1 MGVLDTTYTFTAT
14 DVVTSAKLN
23 NVIDQTT
30 FTSSAVIGAT
40 LAVTSG
46 QLKVNSLGI
55 GANELAD
62 NSVTTV
68 KILDGSV
75 TSGKLAA
82 GAALPAGAVMPFA
95 MATAPT
101 GWFSCDGALL
111 SRTTYALLFAAI
123 GTTFGVGDGS
133 TTFAIPDLRG
143 RFVRSTGTD
152 GTAIALALGVKQG
165 HMFQDHGHS
174 SSATSDSA
182 GNHVHGLPISATEG
196 NTTNQFAQG
205 NVTYI
210 GDQNTY
216 AAGAHT
222 HTINVSVSG
231 ASSGTTGTETRPYN
245 MALNYC
251 IKY

>member
-30 FTSSAVIGAT
+30 FTSSAIATGNNT
-40 LAVTSG
+40 LALSSG
-46 QLKVNSLGI
+46 ALKVNTLGI
-55 GANELAD
+55 TANELAN

-68 KILDGSV
+68 KILDGNV
-75 TSGKLAA
+75 TQAKTNNSLV
-82 GAALPAGAVMPFA
+82 PTGAVMPFA

-101 GWFSCDGALL
+101 GWFSCDGTLL

-143 RFVRSTGTD
+143 YFVRGSGTNGD
-152 GTAIALALGVKQG
+152 GVVSGAFGVKQASANLAHAHTITDGG
-165 HMFQDHGHS
+165 HFHQYQQP
-174 SSATSDSA
+174 SA
-182 GNHVHGLPISATEG
+182 GQGVVAGAGPTVFAASVG
-196 NTTNQFAQG
+196 PVNTTAVATGIAIDSNG
-205 NVTYI
+205 
-210 GDQNTY
+210 
-216 AAGAHT
+216 
-222 HTINVSVSG
+222 
-231 ASSGTTGTETRPYN
+231 GTESRPPN
-245 MALNYC
+245 IALLYC

>member
-30 FTSSAVIGAT
+30 FTATAITGTT
-40 LAVTSG
+40 LALSSG

-55 GANELAD
+55 TANELAD
-62 NSVTTV
+62 
-68 KILDGSV
+68 GSV
-75 TSGKLAA
+75 TAVKLASSA
-82 GAALPAGAVMPFA
+82 LLPAGAVMPFA

-101 GWFSCDGALL
+101 GWFSCDGTLL

-152 GTAIALALGVKQG
+152 GTATALALGVKQG
-165 HMFQDHGHS
+165 DMFQDHGHS
-174 SSATSDSA
+174 NTATASGVGDHTHSIPANTDPGNTSDRLTYGSA
-182 GNHVHGLPISATEG
+182 GGTTAT
-196 NTTNQFAQG
+196 
-205 NVTYI
+205 VSS
-210 GDQNTY
+210 
-216 AAGAHT
+216 AAGAHG
-222 HTINVSVSG
+222 HTITVTIGGADSG
-231 ASSGTTGTETRPYN
+231 DFGAETRPYN

>member
-30 FTSSAVIGAT
+30 FTSSAITGTT
-40 LAVTSG
+40 LALSSG

-55 GANELAD
+55 TANELAD
-62 NSVTTV
+62 
-68 KILDGSV
+68 GSV
-75 TSGKLAA
+75 TAVKLAPSA
-82 GAALPAGAVMPFA
+82 LLPAGAVMPFA

-123 GTTFGVGDGS
+123 GTTYGVGDGS

-143 RFVRSTGTD
+143 YFVRGSGTNSDTVASGEFGAKQTASLLNHTHSGTTNTVSVDHSHSYTRYNSIINNLSTGGNVD
-152 GTAIALALGVKQG
+152 GIWQNQSTQATGGV
-165 HMFQDHGHS
+165 
-174 SSATSDSA
+174 SAD
-182 GNHVHGLPISATEG
+182 HVHG
-196 NTTNQFAQG
+196 F
-205 NVTYI
+205 
-210 GDQNTY
+210 
-216 AAGAHT
+216 
-222 HTINVSVSG
+222 
-231 ASSGTTGTETRPYN
+231 TTGNPSGGGGSETRPAN
-245 MALNYC
+245 IALLYC